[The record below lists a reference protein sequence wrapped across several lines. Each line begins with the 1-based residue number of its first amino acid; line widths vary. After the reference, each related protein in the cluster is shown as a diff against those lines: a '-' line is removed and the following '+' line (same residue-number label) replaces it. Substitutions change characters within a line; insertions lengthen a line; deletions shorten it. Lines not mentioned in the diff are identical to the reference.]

1 MHRGH
6 ANAEGPG
13 SFEPGPSEEDPAA
26 SYSPAL
32 ICAVPSALEVLT
44 AVFGMGTGGS
54 PPLWPPEIVARVFRD
69 ERASASLLSD
79 NMHPS

>member
-1 MHRGH
+1 MHRY
-6 ANAEGPG
+6 ARSNAEGPG

-32 ICAVPSALEVLT
+32 NCAVPSALEVLT

-54 PPLWPPEIVARVFRD
+54 PPLWPPETEARVLRL
-69 ERASASLLSD
+69 EAQWASQLF
-79 NMHPS
+79 